1 MTSEGEAIKNKVS
14 VLKVSIHCEG
24 CKKKVYK
31 ILSKIKGV
39 DEVEIDARQNMVT
52 VKAPLDPQALI
63 AKLKKSGKHAE
74 LWLDKKPSHQFFHH
88 GKNDVSL
95 KDESKESSKS
105 TAPSPAAAKRG
116 DADKPVAD
124 NRSVS
129 ETKETKAETADNT
142 SKKVAKAGEKTAEIS
157 KPPAETTVDSAKK
170 APASKE
176 ATNNGG
182 HSGGGG
188 GEKRAEKNS
197 NVRLGIDDSDVRGVS
212 NSHPAFPPQPAY
224 IMSYNTAQPSISQ
237 SYYVSPM
244 QPASQGY
251 MYSYPPPPEYFYS
264 NLDANSS
271 APVQHPDPYNSI
283 FSDENPNSC
292 SIM

>member
-31 ILSKIKGV
+31 ILSKINGV
-39 DEVEIDARQNMVT
+39 DEIEIDARQNKVT

-74 LWLDKKPSHQFFHH
+74 LWLDKKPSHQFLHH

-95 KDESKESSKS
+95 EDESKESSKS
-105 TAPSPAAAKRG
+105 TAPSPALAKRG

-129 ETKETKAETADNT
+129 ETKETKAETTDNT
-142 SKKVAKAGEKTAEIS
+142 SKEVAKAGENSPEIS
-157 KPPAETTVDSAKK
+157 KPPSKTTVGSAEK

-182 HSGGGG
+182 HSGGG
-188 GEKRAEKNS
+188 EKKAEKDS
-197 NVRLGIDDSDVRGVS
+197 NVRLGIDDSHVRGES
-212 NSHPAFPPQPAY
+212 KSHPSFPPQPAY

-237 SYYVSPM
+237 SYYVSSPM

-271 APVQHPDPYNSI
+271 APVQHPDPYNSM

>member
-31 ILSKIKGV
+31 VLSKIKGSV
-39 DEVEIDARQNMVT
+39 DEIEIDARQNKVT

-63 AKLKKSGKHAE
+63 AKLNKSGKHAE
-74 LWLDKKPSHQFFHH
+74 LWLDKKPSHHRR
-88 GKNDVSL
+88 NDASL

-105 TAPSPAAAKRG
+105 PATSPAAAKHG
-116 DADKPVAD
+116 GADKPVAD

-129 ETKETKAETADNT
+129 ETKETKAGTADNT
-142 SKKVAKAGEKTAEIS
+142 SKQVAKAGEKSAKIS
-157 KPPAETTVDSAKK
+157 KPPAETTVDSAEK

-182 HSGGGG
+182 HSSSG
-188 GEKRAEKNS
+188 GEKRAEKDG
-197 NVRLGIDDSDVRGVS
+197 NVGLVIEDSDARGEN
-212 NSHPAFPPQPAY
+212 NSHPPFPPQPAY

-237 SYYVSPM
+237 SHFVSPM

-251 MYSYPPPPEYFYS
+251 MYSYPPPPEYFYG

-271 APVQHPDPYNSI
+271 APAQHPEPYNSM
-283 FSDENPNSC
+283 FSDENPNAC

>member
-1 MTSEGEAIKNKVS
+1 MFDFF
-14 VLKVSIHCEG
+14 
-24 CKKKVYK
+24 
-31 ILSKIKGV
+31 ILSGFMWAFFVGV
-39 DEVEIDARQNMVT
+39 DEIEIDARQNKVT

-74 LWLDKKPSHQFFHH
+74 LWLDKKPSHQFLHH

-95 KDESKESSKS
+95 EDESKESSKS
-105 TAPSPAAAKRG
+105 TAPSPALAKRG

-129 ETKETKAETADNT
+129 ETKETKAETTDNT
-142 SKKVAKAGEKTAEIS
+142 SKEVAKAGENSAEIS
-157 KPPAETTVDSAKK
+157 KPPSKTTVGSAEK

-182 HSGGGG
+182 HSGGG
-188 GEKRAEKNS
+188 EKKAEKDS
-197 NVRLGIDDSDVRGVS
+197 NVRLGIDDSHVRGES
-212 NSHPAFPPQPAY
+212 KSHPSFPPQPAY

-237 SYYVSPM
+237 SYYVSSPM

-271 APVQHPDPYNSI
+271 APVQHPDPYNSM

-292 SIM
+292 SIMWCHAVLIM

>member
-1 MTSEGEAIKNKVS
+1 MASEGEAIKNKVS

-31 ILSKIKGV
+31 VLSKIKGV
-39 DEVEIDARQNMVT
+39 DEIEIDAAQNKVT

-63 AKLKKSGKHAE
+63 AKLKKSGKYAE

-88 GKNDVSL
+88 GKNDVSP

-105 TAPSPAAAKRG
+105 AATSPAAAKRG

-129 ETKETKAETADNT
+129 ETKETKAETADKT
-142 SKKVAKAGEKTAEIS
+142 SKEVAKAGENSAEIS
-157 KPPAETTVDSAKK
+157 KPPAETTVHSAEK

-182 HSGGGG
+182 HSSG
-188 GEKRAEKNS
+188 GEKRAEKDS
-197 NVRLGIDDSDVRGVS
+197 NVELVIDDSGVRGES

-237 SYYVSPM
+237 SYYVSPV
-244 QPASQGY
+244 QPTSQGY

-271 APVQHPDPYNSI
+271 APVQHPDPYNSM
-283 FSDENPNSC
+283 FSDEDPNAC